1 MTHHTHSRFRNVYA
15 PGARSAGTPFTLD
28 VPLSRRDWVRIAS
41 GGSAVL
47 AGIAVM
53 GTAACAQAGAQTIA
67 ITVHAPEECACC
79 HKWAAHLTESGF
91 NVTTKRET
99 DMEATKNALRVP
111 AALRSCHTAEANGYV
126 FEGHVPAEHI
136 KTFLA
141 ERSKE
146 HGLAVPGMPGGSPGM
161 EDQPKV
167 AYQVLAFHADG
178 TTRVFANV

>member
-1 MTHHTHSRFRNVYA
+1 MTPHTHSRFRDAEA
-15 PGARSAGTPFTLD
+15 PGARSAATAFTLD
-28 VPLSRRDWVRIAS
+28 APLSRRDWVRIAS
-41 GGSAVL
+41 GGAAVL

-53 GTAACAQAGAQTIA
+53 GTTACPQAGAQAIA
-67 ITVHAPEECACC
+67 ITVHASEECGCC
-79 HKWAAHLTESGF
+79 HKWAAHLTKSGF
-91 NVTTKRET
+91 NVTTKLEK
-99 DMEATKNALRVP
+99 DMEATKNALQVP
-111 AALRSCHTAEANGYV
+111 ADLRSCHTAEANGYV
-126 FEGHVPAEHI
+126 FEGHVPAEQI
-136 KTFLA
+136 QKFLA